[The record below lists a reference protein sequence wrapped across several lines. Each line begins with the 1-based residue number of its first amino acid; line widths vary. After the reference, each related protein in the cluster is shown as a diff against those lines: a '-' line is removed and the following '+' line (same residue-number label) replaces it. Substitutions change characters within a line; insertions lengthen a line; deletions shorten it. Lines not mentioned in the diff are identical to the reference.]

1 MKIELYYF
9 GGCPSYIEAVNN
21 VREALRLEGIAGDVE
36 LVPVENEADA
46 QTTRLIGSPTVRID
60 GRDLEGAEA
69 DERGYG
75 LGCRIYQDEQSIAG
89 WPSVALVR
97 RALQIAE
104 QMGAMSHESD
114 VPHQMTPI

>member
-1 MKIELYYF
+1 MKIELFYF
-9 GGCPSYIEAVNN
+9 GGCPSYRKAADD
-21 VREALRLEGIAGDVE
+21 VREALRLEGIAEDVV

-46 QTTRLIGSPTVRID
+46 QAKRLIGSPTVRID
-60 GRDLEGAEA
+60 GRDIEGADA

-97 RALQIAE
+97 RALRIA
-104 QMGAMSHESD
+104 
-114 VPHQMTPI
+114 